1 MTGVVTD
8 PPARTAGWSGDMAL
22 TVNPVSPVDGEEAV
36 KLYELSRDICAKNGF
51 DFVGETTAIWRSAN
65 HRQVLSH
72 AAGKAEDAARAKTC
86 AEALIAAQ
94 AEAGFGQILTDPGL
108 GKAVAK
114 TYEKGGRSAL
124 HARVKQALDPNS
136 IFASV

>member
-1 MTGVVTD
+1 
-8 PPARTAGWSGDMAL
+8 
-22 TVNPVSPVDGEEAV
+22 VDGEEAV
-36 KLYELSRDICAKNGF
+36 KLYELSREICAKNGF
-51 DFVGETTAIWRSAN
+51 DFVGEITAIWRSAN
-65 HRQVLSH
+65 HRQVLSY
-72 AAGKAEDAARAKTC
+72 AAGKAEDATRAKSC

-94 AEAGFGQILTDPGL
+94 AEAGFGQIMTDPGL
-108 GKAVAK
+108 GAAVAK

>member
-1 MTGVVTD
+1 M
-8 PPARTAGWSGDMAL
+8 
-22 TVNPVSPVDGEEAV
+22 
-36 KLYELSRDICAKNGF
+36 
-51 DFVGETTAIWRSAN
+51 
-65 HRQVLSH
+65 
-72 AAGKAEDAARAKTC
+72 
-86 AEALIAAQ
+86 AEAREAFDRVVAAQ

-108 GKAVAK
+108 GAAVAK